1 MLLIEFLSAKR
12 IDPDK
17 GLCVTF
23 GTDHVSEKKGNL
35 LSISVRSATQSSRTY
50 FVKGADA
57 ASVQN
62 FTEVPVS
69 HYEKHNIHMDD
80 AVRAIMDIADRH
92 EFLVVYNHV
101 FFRRW
106 ASGRVACLENMPYL
120 DVVDYAKLL
129 DKGEELFP
137 EIANLRDMA
146 GRMQDAVSGIK
157 GYSMQKLVDRVLPEK
172 VQISPFALE
181 NKAEELYRVYRE
193 LLYA

>member
-1 MLLIEFLSAKR
+1 MLLIEFLSGKR

-35 LSISVRSATQSSRTY
+35 LSISVRSALQPSCTY
-50 FVKGADA
+50 FIKGADA
-57 ASVQN
+57 NAVQDFTQVSV
-62 FTEVPVS
+62 F
-69 HYEKHNIHMDD
+69 HYEERNIHMED
-80 AVRAIMDIADRH
+80 AVRAVTDIAERH

-101 FFRRW
+101 FFRKW

-137 EIANLRDMA
+137 EITDLRDMS
-146 GRMQDAVSGIK
+146 GRIQAAVAGIK